1 MSKKPSFCIMIISHQ
16 RPTTMTTYKLL
27 KETKCTAPIFIVVDD
42 LDPTLSEYKKLYPES
57 VLKIFSKAEM
67 LQHCDPVDNN
77 PSMCSALYPRV
88 FCQLLAER
96 LGYSYYA
103 VLDDDIQGFIYRYEK
118 NGVLASKAVSDV
130 QQLFGAFLSLL
141 DTTPVDA
148 LGFMNNGGFFG
159 GLSAY
164 QKKYFFIPNCVTLY
178 KTASLIYHFAV
189 RQEDFCTS
197 SVLCNQGRI
206 MLQTAE
212 ASFKAPARGTNVGGL
227 SSDYKSAKMYIVN
240 FYSLITSPFCC
251 QIKAS
256 PDGNITLLKRTNN
269 FAPKIIDEE
278 WRKP

>member
-1 MSKKPSFCIMIISHQ
+1 
-16 RPTTMTTYKLL
+16 MTTYKLL

-159 GLSAY
+159 GLPAY

-178 KTASLIYHFAV
+178 KTASSIYHFAV

-240 FYSLITSPFCC
+240 FYSVITSPFCC